1 MAEEKKE
8 LVEET
13 KETTN
18 EGVKELTEDEL
29 LAKKKKNMMIISIG
43 LVVLLILLMI
53 GGYFLFIK
61 DDEVP
66 LAAGE
71 GDPAPVSTSISSAEP
86 EPVPSTT
93 AAEEPEPEHVHIR
106 GEWTVVREATCT
118 EDGSEEEICPECKEV
133 LDEREIPAIPHKW
146 KDVTEV
152 VKHEA
157 EIGERWVQD
166 REAYDEEVTDVEA
179 YSENMIQCSC
189 GTTVKESE
197 WNSHISGGTCGHDNL
212 GVTTVNHPAQTHI
225 EHHEAEGHW
234 EEYVEKEAWEET
246 VVVGQRCTECGAT
259 R

>member
-13 KETTN
+13 KETAN
-18 EGVKELTEDEL
+18 EGAKELTEDEL

-86 EPVPSTT
+86 EPEPAPEPASV
-93 AAEEPEPEHVHIR
+93 EEPEPVHEHTR
-106 GEWTVVREATCT
+106 GEWTVVKEATCT
-118 EDGSEEEICPECKEV
+118 EEGTEEEICPDCKEK
-133 LDEREIPAIPHKW
+133 LDERDIPATGHKW
-146 KDVTEV
+146 VDVTEV
-152 VKHEA
+152 VHHDATYEQRWIIDEPA
-157 EIGERWVQD
+157 WDETVTETVESSTPGCGNPEQVQRTIHHDEIGHYEDWVVDQ
-166 REAYDEEVTDVEA
+166 AYDETIVT
-179 YSENMIQCSC
+179 
-189 GTTVKESE
+189 
-197 WNSHISGGTCGHDNL
+197 
-212 GVTTVNHPAQTHI
+212 
-225 EHHEAEGHW
+225 
-234 EEYVEKEAWEET
+234 
-246 VVVGQRCTECGAT
+246 GQRCTKCGAT